1 MILLLGLIGVIA
13 AFAIVRA
20 YLPARAA
27 PAGVVLGALAALLV
41 ALRARELASLEFWS
55 GLVGFVAIMSAL
67 MVVIHP
73 NPMVSVLFLIVNLF
87 CIALFFLI
95 LNAQFLAVIQVII
108 YAGAIMVLFVF
119 VVMLLNIKVEEG
131 LRVGGGPMRS
141 AAIALGA
148 VFAALMFHAIR
159 NRGEAPYFDPNGSD
173 AGFGTA
179 REVGR
184 LLFTRYEFAFESASI
199 LLIAAMI
206 GAVVLAKRRLP

>member
-1 MILLLGLIGVIA
+1 MYLLLGLIGLIA
-13 AFAIVRA
+13 VFAVVRSL
-20 YLPARAA
+20 LPARSI
-27 PAGVVLGALAALLV
+27 PAGIAVVAIATVLV
-41 ALRARELASLEFWS
+41 ALNLRELASLEFWS
-55 GLVGFVAIMSAL
+55 GIIGFVAIMSAL

-73 NPMVSVLFLIVNLF
+73 NPMVSVLFLIMNLF

-131 LRVGGGPMRS
+131 LRIGGGPMRS
-141 AAIALGA
+141 GAIVLGA
-148 VFAALMFHAIR
+148 AFAALMFHAIR
-159 NRGEAPYFDPNGSD
+159 NRGEAPYFDPGASD

-179 REVGR
+179 REIGR
-184 LLFTRYEFAFESASI
+184 LLFTRYQFAFESASI

-206 GAVVLAKRRLP
+206 GAVVLAKRRLR